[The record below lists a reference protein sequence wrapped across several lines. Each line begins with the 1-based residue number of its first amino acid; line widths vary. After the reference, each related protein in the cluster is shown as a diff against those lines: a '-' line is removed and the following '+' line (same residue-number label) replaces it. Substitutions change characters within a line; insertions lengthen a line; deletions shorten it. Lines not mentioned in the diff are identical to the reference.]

1 MIAPAEARQRW
12 RLVYARSESAPHLA
26 QPDQQSAWE
35 AALLASGLP
44 VVGQDLE
51 PPRPRIAFAAPL
63 GVGLPAEREL
73 ADLFLAERLPVAG
86 VRSALEANLPE
97 GHRLVELHDVWLGE
111 AALPGQ
117 VVAADYRAAVRVG
130 AAAVGREAPI
140 GREAPVGDEALV
152 GRESPVGASGVVAEA
167 ARRLLTASSLPRTRD
182 KGGQRVAYD
191 LRPLLADISVI
202 EVPVSTPDDLA
213 GPAASERNLVQLRI
227 RVRYDPERGVG
238 RPEEVLAAL
247 AAIAGVELAFEALVR
262 ERVILAR

>member
-26 QPDQQSAWE
+26 QSDQQSAWE

-86 VRSALEANLPE
+86 VRSALEATLPE

-111 AALPGQ
+111 AALPGL
-117 VVAADYRAAVRVG
+117 VVAADYRADVRVG
-130 AAAVGREAPI
+130 AAADGGEA
-140 GREAPVGDEALV
+140 
-152 GRESPVGASGVVAEA
+152 PVGASGVVAEA

-202 EVPVSTPDDLA
+202 EVPGSTPDDLA
-213 GPAASERNLVQLRI
+213 GPVASERSLVQLRI

>member
-73 ADLFLAERLPVAG
+73 ADLFLAERLPVVG
-86 VRSALEANLPE
+86 VREALEANLPE

-130 AAAVGREAPI
+130 GGADGREA
-140 GREAPVGDEALV
+140 
-152 GRESPVGASGVVAEA
+152 PVGASGVVAEA

-202 EVPVSTPDDLA
+202 EVPGSTPDDLA
-213 GPAASERNLVQLRI
+213 VPAASERNLVQLRI

>member
-51 PPRPRIAFAAPL
+51 PPRPRIAFAATL

-86 VRSALEANLPE
+86 VRSALEATLPE

-130 AAAVGREAPI
+130 ASADGGESPV
-140 GREAPVGDEALV
+140 GREAPVGAV
-152 GRESPVGASGVVAEA
+152 GVVAEA

-202 EVPVSTPDDLA
+202 EVPGSTPDDLA

-247 AAIAGVELAFEALVR
+247 ATIAGVKLAFEALVR
-262 ERVILAR
+262 ERVILAS

>member
-86 VRSALEANLPE
+86 VRSALEATLPE

-117 VVAADYRAAVRVG
+117 VVAADYRASVRVG
-130 AAAVGREAPI
+130 ASADGGEAPVGREA
-140 GREAPVGDEALV
+140 
-152 GRESPVGASGVVAEA
+152 PVGASGVVAEA

-202 EVPVSTPDDLA
+202 EVPGSTPDDLA
-213 GPAASERNLVQLRI
+213 VPAASERNLVQLRI

>member
-26 QPDQQSAWE
+26 QSDQQSAWE

-86 VRSALEANLPE
+86 VRSALEATLPE

-130 AAAVGREAPI
+130 AAADGGEAPVGREA
-140 GREAPVGDEALV
+140 
-152 GRESPVGASGVVAEA
+152 PVGASGVVAEA
-167 ARRLLTASSLPRTRD
+167 RCLRWPGAPPARRVRGKSALRRPHTACR
-182 KGGQRVAYD
+182 
-191 LRPLLADISVI
+191 
-202 EVPVSTPDDLA
+202 
-213 GPAASERNLVQLRI
+213 
-227 RVRYDPERGVG
+227 
-238 RPEEVLAAL
+238 
-247 AAIAGVELAFEALVR
+247 
-262 ERVILAR
+262 

>member
-1 MIAPAEARQRW
+1 MEAPNPIAPAEPRQRW

-26 QPDQQSAWE
+26 QRDQQAAWE
-35 AALLASGLP
+35 AGLRASGLP
-44 VVGQDLE
+44 VVGQELV

-73 ADLFLAERLPVAG
+73 ADLFLAERLPVAV
-86 VRSALEANLPE
+86 VRDALEANLPE
-97 GHRLVELHDVWLGE
+97 GHRLVELLDVWLGE

-117 VVAADYRAAVRVG
+117 VVAADYRAEVRVG
-130 AAAVGREAPI
+130 HSAGAP
-140 GREAPVGDEALV
+140 DAL
-152 GRESPVGASGVVAEA
+152 ANA

-182 KGGQRVAYD
+182 KGGHQVAYD

-202 EVPVSTPDDLA
+202 EIPGPEPGHPA
-213 GPAASERNLVQLRI
+213 GPPASGAALVHLRI

-247 AAIAGVELAFEALVR
+247 AESAGLELSLEALVR
-262 ERVILAR
+262 ERVVLVADH